1 MPMKLFCA
9 LGVARNALP
18 LLALLALWEVVVR
31 LRGVAPY
38 ILPAPLQVAERMV
51 DSLDILLPHALYSL
65 TSILTGFVAAVVSG
79 FVLAVMISYSR
90 LLQRLFEPLI
100 VVLQVVPKVALAPL
114 FLIWFGHGLA
124 PKIIIVGTIAF
135 FPILVNTI
143 VGLKSAESDVIELM
157 ESVAANKAQIFW
169 KIRLPTA
176 LPYFMAG
183 VRISG
188 GLSLIGTVVAE
199 FVAGSGGADSGLAF
213 RILEAGYR
221 LQIPR
226 LFAALILLSIAVVA
240 IHLVLGLISRRVLR
254 GWHESEIGH
263 P

>member
-1 MPMKLFCA
+1 MTASA

-18 LLALLALWEVVVR
+18 LLALLVLWEVVVR
-31 LRGVAPY
+31 VSGIATY

-65 TSILTGFVAAVVSG
+65 TSIMTGFVAAVVSG

-90 LLQRLFEPLI
+90 LLERLFEPLI

-176 LPYFMAG
+176 LPFFVPALKMAAL
-183 VRISG
+183 
-188 GLSLIGTVVAE
+188 LSVIGAMVGE
-199 FVAGSGGADSGLAF
+199 FVASDRGLGHLM
-213 RILEAGYR
+213 ILANVNLETD
-221 LQIPR
+221 L
-226 LFAALILLSIAVVA
+226 LFAALVIVTGIGLALYGALGWLERSVLLRFGDGSSRQ
-240 IHLVLGLISRRVLR
+240 LVPL
-254 GWHESEIGH
+254 
-263 P
+263 